1 MTLQTSKQT
10 TKMERFE
17 KLSILVVQE
26 EYLRH
31 QTILQF
37 QEKFHEKFPKKVR
50 GHDNIFEVLIK

>member
-37 QEKFHEKFPKKVR
+37 
-50 GHDNIFEVLIK
+50 